1 MAASSRSRGPAL
13 AGTAIGSTVA
23 TRLLIGRGFGAA
35 VSVIGMVA
43 SAALDLPTGATV
55 VCAFGLALSVFWAA
69 SLISR
74 RSAIP

>member
-13 AGTAIGSTVA
+13 AGTAIGSTVG
-23 TRLLIGRGFGAA
+23 TRLVVGWGFGTA
-35 VSVIGMVA
+35 VSVIGMAA

-69 SLISR
+69 SLISP
-74 RSAIP
+74 RSGMR